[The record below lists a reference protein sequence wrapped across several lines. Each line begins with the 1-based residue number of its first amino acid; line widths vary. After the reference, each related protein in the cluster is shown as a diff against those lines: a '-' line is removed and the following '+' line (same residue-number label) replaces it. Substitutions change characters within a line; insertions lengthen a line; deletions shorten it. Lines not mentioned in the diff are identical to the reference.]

1 MKKTIP
7 LVLSL
12 VMVLTTLCALPFA
25 AQAKVISG
33 GAGPSAEFIFDS
45 ATGEMLFRGQ
55 PTGTEGVYENG
66 TIDGD
71 YGDKTDCF
79 DDEAYDEAIT
89 IGITSMVFDRS
100 ISSIE
105 IIWPFQGISSVK
117 YIELNGQDVP
127 AGCFE
132 GCTALEEIDISTTDY
147 LGECAF
153 ARCPNLK
160 YVSVGKNAEDIG
172 AHALGFDYSREVVPY
187 EYKAYDGFKIVSPC
201 VAPAVE
207 DYISRYPEIKWQK
220 VHDYPSNGT
229 VTKKA
234 SMSVQG
240 FEEYYCGECQQ
251 TKTVAIPKIKSVTL
265 SNAKYTYNGKAK
277 KPSVTVKDAKGK
289 KLKKGTDYS
298 VSYGHDNVK
307 VGTFKVVVKFKG
319 KYTGQKT
326 LNATIFP
333 HSTKITNLKGK
344 KKSLQV
350 YWEQISSACCTGY
363 QIQLCQNQNFTGKT
377 KKTYTLNTSKQHT
390 GIFKNLKK
398 GKKYWVRIRTIY
410 KHKDGKTYASDWCRA
425 WGVKVQ

>member
-1 MKKTIP
+1 MIIAT
-7 LVLSL
+7 
-12 VMVLTTLCALPFA
+12 LTALPFSA
-25 AQAKVISG
+25 HAKVITG
-33 GAGPSAEFIFDS
+33 GAGPSAEFIFDTS
-45 ATGEMLFRGQ
+45 TGEMLFRGL
-55 PTGTEGVYENG
+55 PTGIEGEYAEG
-66 TIDGD
+66 TIDGIYD
-71 YGDKTDCF
+71 DTTDDF
-79 DDEAYDEAIT
+79 DQDAYDEAIG
-89 IGITSMVFDRS
+89 IGITSMVFDKS
-100 ISSIE
+100 ISGIE
-105 IIWPFQGISSVK
+105 IIWPFQGNPCVET
-117 YIELNGQDVP
+117 IELNGQDIP
-127 AGCFE
+127 ARCFE
-132 GCTALEEIDISTTDY
+132 GYTALTDVDISTSDY
-147 LGECAF
+147 IGECAF
-153 ARCPNLK
+153 ACCPKLK
-160 YVSVGKNAEDIG
+160 SVSVGRNAEDIG
-172 AHALGFDYSREVVPY
+172 AHAFGYDYSRDVYPY
-187 EYKAYDGFKIVSPC
+187 VFTPYDDFKIVSTC
-201 VAPAVE
+201 DTQAVA

-251 TKTVAIPKIKSVTL
+251 TKTIAIPKIKSVTL
-265 SNAKYTYNGKAK
+265 SNTKYTYNGKAK

-298 VSYGHDNVK
+298 VSYGQNNVK

-390 GIFKNLKK
+390 GTFKKLKK